1 MADKVRVVSKGADG
15 KVLLWEGD
23 TFLSNDGIEREVELT
38 PAVQR
43 LIASGDLVE
52 VKGKGKAKKDVP
64 PLRPATNSEE
74 DAAGLEGSVERD
86 TARVP
91 VVPEDNKE

>member
-1 MADKVRVVSKGADG
+1 MADKVRVVSKGANG

-52 VKGKGKAKKDVP
+52 VKGKAKGKREVP
-64 PLRPATNSEE
+64 PLRPATEQEE
-74 DAAGLEGSVERD
+74 DAAGLEGNVEKD